1 MLKEDAV
8 AAANG
13 HFAVTLGVPSKT
25 NARRGIEEVS
35 FQASGLRGGTY
46 GRTGERVRY
55 QARNERGSTGTAAL
69 NDAVEGIAGAR
80 DEGTFLSRNGA
91 VVNHRRAARRKGR
104 WVRAEWVGEPLAIN

>member
-1 MLKEDAV
+1 SQAGCLK
-8 AAANG
+8 G
-13 HFAVTLGVPSKT
+13 HLFNPAPRIGFAVTLGVPSKT

-91 VVNHRRAARRKGR
+91 VVNHR
-104 WVRAEWVGEPLAIN
+104 